1 MTSYSKPSVLESL
14 PAISI
19 LSLKFENFLTAVCV
33 SAAHTAAG
41 HIEESPA

>member
-1 MTSYSKPSVLESL
+1 
-14 PAISI
+14 
-19 LSLKFENFLTAVCV
+19 LKFENSLTAVCV